1 MLTTYIISGIVT
13 DLTFRIAWWM
23 AKKVAYNSITTL
35 TYAIVPYAIAPYAIV
50 PYAIVPYAKKLNL

>member
-1 MLTTYIISGIVT
+1 MLFSYIITGIVT

-35 TYAIVPYAIAPYAIV
+35 TYTIVPYAYAIV
-50 PYAIVPYAKKLNL
+50 PYTKKVNL

>member
-1 MLTTYIISGIVT
+1 MLFSYIITGIVT

-35 TYAIVPYAIAPYAIV
+35 TYAIVPYAFEPYAIV
-50 PYAIVPYAKKLNL
+50 PYTKKVNL

>member
-1 MLTTYIISGIVT
+1 MLTSYIISGIVT

-35 TYAIVPYAIAPYAIV
+35 TYAIVPYAIV